1 MATAID
7 YDPNM
12 SVLAART
19 RYFADNAF
27 GSDGGYG
34 SKWVTLAKLGPI
46 PLGFPNTAAR
56 VRAVRLHDLHH
67 LVTGYDTNFTGE
79 AEIAAWELASGC
91 ERFPAAWLLN
101 HLALPIGLWRASE
114 RMRKAYA
121 RGCKSKNLYDRE
133 YDDALLDERLG
144 ALRERLGVD
153 EAVGATLT
161 RAQLRRYR
169 RTVAIG
175 LSLQALV
182 LALLGGALAV
192 VVLAI
197 MWLVG

>member
-27 GSDGGYG
+27 GEDGGYG
-34 SKWVTLAKLGPI
+34 SKWVTLTKLGPI
-46 PLGFPNTAAR
+46 QLGFPNTAAR

-114 RMRKAYA
+114 RMREAYA

-144 ALRERLGVD
+144 ALRKRLGVD

-192 VVLAI
+192 AVLAI